1 MEDAW
6 KRFNLLPAIWFFM
19 KRNIFLK
26 LREILENRFLVHFRS
41 FSAYDKLQEDI
52 GLSPM
57 ELAELIW
64 YLENQYNIYIPD
76 SEIKNLVTLKDVVRC
91 IDENLQHSTF
101 YPLYL
106 AQAV

>member
-1 MEDAW
+1 
-6 KRFNLLPAIWFFM
+6 M

-26 LREILENRFLVHFRS
+26 LREILESRFLIHFRS

-52 GLSPM
+52 GLNPM

-64 YLENQYNIYIPD
+64 YLENQYNIYISD
-76 SEIKNLVTLKDVVRC
+76 TEIKNLVTLKDVVRC
-91 IDENLQHSTF
+91 IDENLQHSSF